1 MKLTQAAFAAI
12 LLVASA
18 CATKHSQSRDPSG
31 TAEVKQGAQANKTAQ
46 AKKDKNDELICEWVE
61 PDTGSHLAQKV
72 CHYPNEVTPESED
85 PQAPP
90 GGFVPSRPTIQLGGG
105 G

>member
-1 MKLTQAAFAAI
+1 MKPTQAAFAAI
-12 LLVASA
+12 LLLVASG

-31 TAEVKQGAQANKTAQ
+31 TAQVKQGAPANKAAQ
-46 AKKDKNDELICEWVE
+46 AKKDDQLICEWTD